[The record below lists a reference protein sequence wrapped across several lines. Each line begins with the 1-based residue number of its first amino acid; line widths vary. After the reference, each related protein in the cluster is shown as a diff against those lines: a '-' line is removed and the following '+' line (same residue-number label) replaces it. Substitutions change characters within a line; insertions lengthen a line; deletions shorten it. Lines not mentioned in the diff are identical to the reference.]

1 MPTNSKQLN
10 VLIVDDE
17 KDACENLK
25 FILSEYIEEPINV
38 LGVANNTQQAEELI
52 ANLHPDAIFLDIEM
66 PNENAFQFLE
76 RISPVNFEIVFVTAY
91 DEYAIKAFKLN
102 AVDYILKPIS
112 IAELGN
118 AVKRLEERVSYKKM
132 FQHSNDTFSDIGKQL
147 NNKSKAI
154 KITLKETNTIEVV
167 EFKHILFLE
176 AQGSYSRILF
186 LKNDVSKEKIMSVSL
201 SDYEEL
207 LPSDLF
213 YRIHKSYLIN
223 RLHVNNI
230 IRDDIGQVV
239 INNEYTLP
247 VSRRRLA
254 TLIEFL
260 KNDDYN
266 NE

>member
-1 MPTNSKQLN
+1 MHTNSKALS

-25 FILSEYIEEPINV
+25 YILSEYIEEPISV
-38 LGVANNTQQAEELI
+38 MGVANSTREAEDLI
-52 ANLHPDAIFLDIEM
+52 NKKRPDAIFLDIEM
-66 PNENAFQFLE
+66 PKENAFEFLE
-76 RISPVNFEIVFVTAY
+76 RVSPVNFEIVFVTAY
-91 DEYAIKAFKLN
+91 DDYAIRAFKLN

-112 IAELGN
+112 IPELSN
-118 AVKRLEERVSYKKM
+118 AVKRLSERVSYKKLI
-132 FQHSNDTFSDIGKQL
+132 QKPSETYNDIGRQI
-147 NNKSKAI
+147 NNRSKAL
-154 KITLKETNTIEVV
+154 KITLRETNTIEIV

-176 AQGSYSRILF
+176 AHGSYSRVIF

-207 LPSDLF
+207 LPPDMF

-239 INNEYTLP
+239 VNNEFTLP

-254 TLIEFL
+254 TLIDFL
-260 KNDDYN
+260 KNND
-266 NE
+266 